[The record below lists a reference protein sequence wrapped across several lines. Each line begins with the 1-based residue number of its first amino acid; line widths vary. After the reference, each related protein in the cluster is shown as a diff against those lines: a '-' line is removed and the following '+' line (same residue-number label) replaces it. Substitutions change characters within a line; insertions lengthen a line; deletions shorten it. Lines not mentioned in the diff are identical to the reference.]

1 MGAKNHAIIMPDA
14 DKQDALNALTN
25 AAFGASGQRCMAL
38 TTAVFVGE
46 THQWIDELAAK
57 AKSFKLGAGKDQGID
72 LAPVAYKELKERIVR
87 LIKSAPKEG
96 AKIVLD
102 GSDFVHPKFPQGNFV
117 APTIID
123 NVTPE
128 MTCYKE

>member
-14 DKQDALNALTN
+14 DKEDALNALAN

-46 THQWIDELAAK
+46 SHAWLKDLVPK
-57 AKSFKLGAGKDQGID
+57 AKSFKIGAGNEPGVD
-72 LAPVAYKELKERIVR
+72 LAPVCYPELKERIVK
-87 LIKSAPKEG
+87 LIKSAKTEG
-96 AKIVLD
+96 ADLLLD
-102 GSDFVHPKFPQGNFV
+102 GSDYVHPQYTKGNFV

-123 NVTPE
+123 NVKDH